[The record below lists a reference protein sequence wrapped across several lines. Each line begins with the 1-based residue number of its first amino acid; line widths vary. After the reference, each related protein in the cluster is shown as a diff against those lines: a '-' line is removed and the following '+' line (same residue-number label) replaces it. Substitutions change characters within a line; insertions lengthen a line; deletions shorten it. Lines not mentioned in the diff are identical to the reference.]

1 MSATED
7 LLYIAQRVK
16 GITDLIPLLQEIE
29 SLDNYK
35 LELDHK
41 VKEAQEQ
48 LTGTKSIH
56 EGVLLSIEEASSNL
70 KAIEHKIIEDQ
81 KKHDHILKSIE
92 NLKSKF

>member
-35 LELDHK
+35 IELDRQI
-41 VKEAQEQ
+41 EAK
-48 LTGTKSIH
+48 KSEIDKL
-56 EGVLLSIEEASSNL
+56 EEFRMMSINQTEELQKSSNML
-70 KAIEHKIIEDQ
+70 EKQIDQ
-81 KKHDHILKSIE
+81 ANSKHAAILKSIE